1 MKEPNA
7 FYYKGLSYF
16 FLDDMDNAILN
27 LKSYINSVSDSPEAY
42 FDLALCLKQKE
53 NTSEAINYL
62 SKAIEINPKYEVA
75 YLERGLLKH
84 KMNDVDGGCADLKKA
99 LDLGYL
105 GAFYYVNELCKKED
119 S

>member
-1 MKEPNA
+1 M
-7 FYYKGLSYF
+7 YKLKNERTKCILLQRIVLL

-62 SKAIEINPKYEVA
+62 SEGN
-75 YLERGLLKH
+75 R
-84 KMNDVDGGCADLKKA
+84 N
-99 LDLGYL
+99 
-105 GAFYYVNELCKKED
+105 
-119 S
+119 